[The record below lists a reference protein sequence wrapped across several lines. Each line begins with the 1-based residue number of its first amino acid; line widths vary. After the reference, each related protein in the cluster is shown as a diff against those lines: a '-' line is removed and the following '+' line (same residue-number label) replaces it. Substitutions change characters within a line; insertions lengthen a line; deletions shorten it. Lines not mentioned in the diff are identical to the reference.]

1 MIGYETDTTPSAITS
16 ACLSIDSSVITS
28 WVTSPEAMGL
38 LSTAVTGTGTSL
50 RRRGIECRRAKT
62 SEIQDPEAP
71 ESTKAKVFM
80 GFLLGKR
87 RVTLMKK

>member
-1 MIGYETDTTPSAITS
+1 MGYETDTTPSAMTS
-16 ACLSIDSSVITS
+16 ACLSMDKSAMMS
-28 WVTSPEAMGL
+28 WVTSPEAIGL
-38 LSTAVTGTGTSL
+38 SSTAVTGTGTSL

>member
-1 MIGYETDTTPSAITS
+1 MGYETDTTPSAMTS
-16 ACLSIDSSVITS
+16 ACLSMDKSAIML
-28 WVTSPEAMGL
+28 WVTSPEAIGL
-38 LSTAVTGTGTSL
+38 SSTAVTGTGMSL
-50 RRRGIECRRAKT
+50 RRQGIECRRAKT
-62 SEIQDPEAP
+62 SVIQDPEAP